1 MFKRFAAVL
10 IVISL
15 LSFNAYAFD
24 CSAASAIVMDSLT
37 CEVLYQKNIN
47 EKRSI
52 ASTTKIMTALIACES
67 GRLNE
72 TVKITFDMVNTFGTL
87 LGLREND
94 EITLRD
100 LVKGMLLPSGNDAA
114 NATALFLGGS
124 FEGFSQM
131 MNKRAA
137 ELGMRDSLF
146 VTPSGLDEGNHHS
159 TAYDMA
165 LLASAAMNNSNFARI
180 CSEKSS
186 EVIINGKKQT
196 IYNHNKLLLK
206 LDDCVGIK
214 TGYTDKAG
222 RCLVSAVKRGGNT
235 LVCVTLNDA
244 DDWNDHIN
252 LYTECFD
259 MYCEVELSESVI
271 LQLVGGSKDELKA
284 LYSKSVSVIDK
295 DNVKVEIYIMPF
307 VYAPIF
313 KGEKVGIVR
322 FKYKEKEIAAVDLI
336 AAEDVEY
343 YGEQI

>member
-1 MFKRFAAVL
+1 
-10 IVISL
+10 
-15 LSFNAYAFD
+15 
-24 CSAASAIVMDSLT
+24 MDAQT
-37 CEVLYQKNIN
+37 NEVLYRKNIN

-72 TVKITFDMVNTFGTL
+72 TVSITFDMVNTFGTL

-124 FEGFSQM
+124 FEGFAEM
-131 MNKRAA
+131 MNVRAA
-137 ELGMRDSLF
+137 QLGMANSFF

-165 LLASAAMNNSNFARI
+165 LLASAAMNNANFAQI
-180 CSEKSS
+180 CAEKSS
-186 EVIINGKKQT
+186 DVVINGKKQT

-252 LYTECFD
+252 LYSACFD
-259 MYCEVELSESVI
+259 MYSEEELTQS
-271 LQLVGGSKDELKA
+271 LQLPIVGAEQSSIKV
-284 LYSKSVSVIDK
+284 LYTKTVSVLSADDIK
-295 DNVKVEIYIMPF
+295 IEIYALPF
-307 VYAPIF
+307 VYSPIN
-313 KGEKVGIVR
+313 KGDVLGRAII
-322 FKYKEKEIAAVDLI
+322 KYKDKEIAVADIV

-343 YGEQI
+343 YGEQV

>member
-1 MFKRFAAVL
+1 MFKKITALFIAFVL
-10 IVISL
+10 ILPI
-15 LSFNAYAFD
+15 NAYSAD
-24 CSAASAIVMDSLT
+24 CSAASAIVMDST
-37 CEVLYQKNIN
+37 TNEILYSKNIN

-52 ASTTKIMTALIACES
+52 ASTTKIMTALLACES

-72 TVKITFDMVNTFGTL
+72 TVSITFDMVNTFGTL

-124 FEGFSQM
+124 FESFADM
-131 MNKRAA
+131 MNERAA
-137 ELGMRDSLF
+137 LLGMKDSFF

-159 TAYDMA
+159 TAFDMA
-165 LLASAAMNNSNFARI
+165 LLASAAINNSNFAQI
-180 CSEKSS
+180 CAEKSS
-186 EVIINGKKQT
+186 EVVINGKKQT

-222 RCLVSAVKRGGNT
+222 RCLVSAVKRDGVT

-252 LYTECFD
+252 LYSASFD
-259 MYCEVELSESVI
+259 MYFEIDISREIELE
-271 LQLVGGSKDELKA
+271 LVGASKNSLKA
-284 LYSKSVSVIDK
+284 NYLKTLSVID
-295 DNVKVEIYIMPF
+295 NNISVEIYALPF
-307 VYAPIF
+307 VYAPVS
-313 KGEKVGIVR
+313 KGDRVGKAVI
-322 FKYKEKEIAAVDLI
+322 KYKEKEIAEVDVT

-343 YGEQI
+343 YGEQV